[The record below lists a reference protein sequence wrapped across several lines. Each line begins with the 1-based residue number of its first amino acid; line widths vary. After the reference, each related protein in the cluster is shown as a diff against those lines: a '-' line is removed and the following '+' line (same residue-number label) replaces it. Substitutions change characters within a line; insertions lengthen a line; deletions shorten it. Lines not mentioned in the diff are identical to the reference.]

1 MLDAVLE
8 EVPRVRRD
16 AGYPPLVTPT
26 SQIIGTQAVFNVL
39 SGERYKMVSKEFVGI
54 IAGEYGKT
62 PAEIDPEFSKKIL
75 GDRKPITCR
84 PADMLQPELDRLRG
98 EISSYIEQDEDVL
111 SYALFG
117 SVAVDFFKR
126 RQSKKYRVDD
136 NADRKNGVHTV

>member
-1 MLDAVLE
+1 
-8 EVPRVRRD
+8 
-16 AGYPPLVTPT
+16 
-26 SQIIGTQAVFNVL
+26 
-39 SGERYKMVSKEFVGI
+39 
-54 IAGEYGKT
+54 
-62 PAEIDPEFSKKIL
+62 
-75 GDRKPITCR
+75 
-84 PADMLQPELDRLRG
+84 MLQPELDRLRG